1 MILSNIT
8 NFSKKNIFLKTFN
21 SEFSYI
27 EVWFTD
33 ENFKPLVI
41 EDKIKSL

>member
-1 MILSNIT
+1 M
-8 NFSKKNIFLKTFN
+8 FLKIFD

-33 ENFKPLVI
+33 ENSKPQGM
-41 EDKIKSL
+41 EGKTKITFLSSKV

>member
-1 MILSNIT
+1 M
-8 NFSKKNIFLKTFN
+8 FLKIFD

-33 ENFKPLVI
+33 KNSKPQ
-41 EDKIKSL
+41 EMEAKTKITFLSSKV